1 MLEARDLESGYG
13 EMQVLWGVN
22 IRIDKGSIT
31 TILGANGVG
40 KTTTLKT
47 IFGIIKPWKGTVTFK
62 GEDVTL
68 KKPHEKVEMG
78 IAYVPEGR
86 HLFPLMTVEENLR
99 LGAYTKRAEER
110 FEENL
115 SFVYDLFPI
124 LKERRKQ
131 RAGTLSGGEQQML
144 TIARA
149 LMSSPELI
157 LMDEPSQ
164 GLAPKVV
171 HDLFDVIKKLREE
184 GLTILLVEQ
193 NVYASLEI
201 ADYVYLMSEGRIFAE
216 GRRDELSEEE
226 IRKAYVGV

>member
-22 IRIDKGSIT
+22 IKIDKGSIT

-68 KKPHEKVEMG
+68 KKRHEKVEMG

-110 FEENL
+110 LEENL